1 MAYALK
7 YYWEKTVDNKVYRLE
22 IHKKDSTSAA
32 MEIGDVVQGL
42 SLNIDGGEDNLD
54 SPLLTSSL
62 VMTFADAYDH
72 PDSLNKKC
80 GNWAEFYT
88 PDATMWKVLLSV
100 REAGIT
106 TSLWGGYVTPDSYEE
121 DLTYGGSVTITARD
135 NIGHL
140 NDFPFDAE
148 GDTITLREL
157 VESAW
162 AKIESPMRLT
172 WANEWLQC
180 EGIDAPDTH
189 MNVAAFAE
197 DSWHKAVEK
206 ALYGYG
212 AVLRYKGKNEVV
224 VCPLKS
230 IPTVMA
236 SSSNEKEPTFVA
248 GATRMLTPAVKR
260 IEEAAQYDIAE
271 GEKQEQVRASG
282 FSAESG
288 TYQCQIDGIE
298 IDGVKYGTL
307 LHDAPIWGY
316 SLPESKWQNGGISD
330 SLYFNPFAYEIGHFT
345 TIEGQQDEVKRY
357 MYLAANN
364 MESRKVSF
372 VRNIFS
378 QDFTIKMQLGTPIS
392 LNRSY
397 EIEQV
402 SAFALKNIT
411 YSIALTQNGIT
422 QYYNGGGW
430 QTSEALINKEYD
442 PYTPTNLIELPIS
455 VGEIVGDAELRF
467 TIWGILYM
475 QTGYSRGR
483 YGLYACI
490 QDFSLC
496 NTEGKSILSTNAVN
510 TNYNEKNNVI
520 LSRSPE
526 IAPAYNTVIA
536 SNIIKNGIFLK
547 YGSSYQPAKAWA
559 WQGFTPQQLAVYNH
573 LQLLCYYAKPNN
585 ILEGTIVNGNLSQYG
600 NIWKWEGKEHVL
612 VAGRYD
618 ILTGYI
624 DGAILREFTRYED
637 MWGDIEGVGF
647 PDVEAMSLSNA
658 EVGASASS
666 TPQTYTN
673 TTTVNIGTGGGGS
686 GASYL
691 NDLQDVDVEGVVAGS
706 VLWFDGSNWVDRSL
720 SGILSPY
727 AKADDV
733 NAALAKILDWFTLE
747 DDVLHTKYNIASDE
761 EISAHGI
768 NKGGGG
774 GGSSYNRLDSWDAYD
789 SSKAGYVL
797 SAGLGYEMKV
807 AVDTLNG
814 YNLNTRVQNIE
825 TSYLN
830 RNDGG
835 FVNGLI
841 TARAGIKL
849 LDTNNIGILYFGHT
863 DKQTI
868 SNTDS
873 AILKITSPSVVLE
886 GFTTAE
892 GDLQVSGNLS
902 ALSTLDVSNALTV
915 GGWAKFNS
923 GASVEGGN
931 LVTKHDISVNKG
943 KQIFWTDANS
953 VKHGI
958 TYDES
963 AKAFKLDGKFI
974 ATGSG
979 ASLTWGEISG
989 KPSVL
994 EFGGSSS
1001 QFLKAD
1007 GSLDGTSYLSTSG
1020 GTISGELTLSLS
1032 NLHINNGNI
1041 IFNEAYYLN
1050 NSGYDLRWY
1059 NGAWNTLLHSGNY
1072 SDYALPLSG
1081 GTINGSLTVD
1091 SSSLS
1096 PLLINTSHSS
1106 GIGLRLAQNHT
1117 LKAEFNW
1124 DGYAGTYMYNH
1135 PSSSYIGVK
1144 DDGTPTYNG
1153 NPLIHS
1159 GNIGSQSVAYAT
1171 SAGGIQGST
1180 SSINFARG
1188 HNRLE
1193 MINDHSGSVGDFA
1206 TSYQSGI
1213 SVITDYVGWQM
1224 TSYGGDWEN
1233 PYFRSLEDT
1242 GRWKPWRRLA
1252 FIDDNVASAT
1262 KLATS
1267 RTIWGQS
1274 FDGTGNVSGDLSD
1287 VTFLKIRD
1295 YDYGIYKGNYFGS
1308 LAASDIVFYAPN
1320 LYFYTSRTSMLINS
1334 SGNVT
1339 IGESDSAG
1347 SLNRFSVV
1355 GGASD
1360 YANWADLGQMVL
1372 LDSNA
1377 MTANYL
1383 AITTTNGGF
1392 AEIQAGQRN
1401 VGAKNIVLQK
1411 FGGNVL
1417 IGTTVDSGEKLQVE
1431 SSANTVLAIRGTT
1444 YPEASI
1450 AYIGSDGKLWTAG
1463 KGIMSH
1469 GDSFGFYSATAGRD
1483 IVRFTTEGAIING
1496 SLNAGATTLS
1506 SLTVSGLSTFTGGVV
1521 AYDIHGNGQSL
1532 YLGNASNNAH
1542 IKVREDMV
1550 GSTSMWSI
1558 PRDGKAVFT
1567 SLKSDTTLTVT
1578 GETSLSSL
1586 LVSGNSE
1593 LQGDLRLK
1601 PSGKDYG
1608 SYLKFGDGSFCYIH
1622 EDTDDHMKI
1631 SARHGVTFETQD
1643 NAAINIS
1650 RLIVGTNGMVVNSPA
1665 TFKDFIYSNSI
1676 VPNED
1681 NYYVL
1686 GTPSYKFYAVRAYT
1700 INAHEAIEIEEGKE
1714 IRFKDKSG
1722 AFHTLKYDSDKEAF
1736 VFDGNVNASGE
1747 ISAHKLNA

>member
-22 IHKKDSTSAA
+22 IHKKGSTSAA

-100 REAGIT
+100 REAGRT

-172 WANEWLQC
+172 WANVWLQC

-212 AVLRYKGKNEVV
+212 AVLRYKGENKVV

-316 SLPESKWQNGGISD
+316 SLPESKWQSGSISD

-475 QTGYSRGR
+475 QTGYSRGK
-483 YGLYACI
+483 YGLYACL

-496 NTEGKSILSTNAVN
+496 NTDGKSILSTNAVN

-585 ILEGTIVNGNLSQYG
+585 ILEGTIVNGDLSQYG

-624 DGAILREFTRYED
+624 DGAILREFARYED

-647 PDVEAMSLSNA
+647 PDVEAKSSSSA
-658 EVGASASS
+658 EMGASASS

-720 SGILSPY
+720 SVILSPY
-727 AKADDV
+727 AKSADV
-733 NAALAKILDWFTLE
+733 NEALAKILDWFTLE

-761 EISAHGI
+761 EISAYGL
-768 NKGGGG
+768 NKGNGG
-774 GGSSYNRLDSWDAYD
+774 GGSSYNRLDSWGDYD

-814 YNLNTRVQNIE
+814 YDLDNRVRSIE
-825 TSYLN
+825 NSYVSK
-830 RNDGG
+830 DAGG
-835 FVNGLI
+835 VVNGGL
-841 TARAGIKL
+841 
-849 LDTNNIGILYFGHT
+849 
-863 DKQTI
+863 
-868 SNTDS
+868 
-873 AILKITSPSVVLE
+873 VV
-886 GFTTAE
+886 
-892 GDLQVSGNLS
+892 S
-902 ALSTLDVSNALTV
+902 
-915 GGWAKFNS
+915 
-923 GASVEGGN
+923 
-931 LVTKHDISVNKG
+931 
-943 KQIFWTDANS
+943 
-953 VKHGI
+953 
-958 TYDES
+958 
-963 AKAFKLDGKFI
+963 
-974 ATGSG
+974 
-979 ASLTWGEISG
+979 SLA
-989 KPSVL
+989 VA
-994 EFGGSSS
+994 GGSSS

-1007 GSLDGTSYLSTSG
+1007 GSLDSTSYLPTSG
-1020 GTISGELTLSLS
+1020 GTLHSNSYVVLRANSYFYDNGDAYSRIYIAHDGVDKAFVGWDTQNGTILYNSSGKYLG
-1032 NLHINNGNI
+1032 IKDNGTPYYYSGQG
-1041 IFNEAYYLN
+1041 AY
-1050 NSGYDLRWY
+1050 
-1059 NGAWNTLLHSGNY
+1059 NTL
-1072 SDYALPLSG
+1072 
-1081 GTINGSLTVD
+1081 
-1091 SSSLS
+1091 
-1096 PLLINTSHSS
+1096 
-1106 GIGLRLAQNHT
+1106 
-1117 LKAEFNW
+1117 
-1124 DGYAGTYMYNH
+1124 
-1135 PSSSYIGVK
+1135 
-1144 DDGTPTYNG
+1144 
-1153 NPLIHS
+1153 IHE
-1159 GNIGSQSVAYAT
+1159 GNIGSYN
-1171 SAGGIQGST
+1171 AGGLMTGASHLYAQHNDTDKYIVFGYQTARNGYST
-1180 SSINFARG
+1180 
-1188 HNRLE
+1188 
-1193 MINDHSGSVGDFA
+1193 
-1206 TSYQSGI
+1206 
-1213 SVITDYVGWQM
+1213 
-1224 TSYGGDWEN
+1224 
-1233 PYFRSLEDT
+1233 
-1242 GRWKPWRRLA
+1242 
-1252 FIDDNVASAT
+1252 
-1262 KLATS
+1262 
-1267 RTIWGQS
+1267 TI
-1274 FDGTGNVSGDLSD
+1274 DGTSI
-1287 VTFLKIRD
+1287 TFRD
-1295 YDYGIYKGNYFGS
+1295 GGS
-1308 LAASDIVFYAPN
+1308 NP
-1320 LYFYTSRTSMLINS
+1320 TMLINS
-1334 SGNVT
+1334 S
-1339 IGESDSAG
+1339 
-1347 SLNRFSVV
+1347 
-1355 GGASD
+1355 
-1360 YANWADLGQMVL
+1360 
-1372 LDSNA
+1372 
-1377 MTANYL
+1377 
-1383 AITTTNGGF
+1383 
-1392 AEIQAGQRN
+1392 
-1401 VGAKNIVLQK
+1401 
-1411 FGGNVL
+1411 GNVL
-1417 IGTTVDSGEKLQVE
+1417 IGTTVDSKSKVVIKNTVASSI
-1431 SSANTVLAIRGTT
+1431 SSANTLTLDSVWSNWGYDYNLQSFCFNGEEKAI
-1444 YPEASI
+1444 
-1450 AYIGSDGKLWTAG
+1450 IGWNSVPVSVSSDA
-1463 KGIMSH
+1463 
-1469 GDSFGFYSATAGRD
+1469 GFYLRNNISGDVIRLLN
-1483 IVRFTTEGAIING
+1483 EGGINILGNVGIGTNNPQYKLHVDG
-1496 SLNAGATTLS
+1496 SLSAGDTTLS

-1631 SARHGVTFETQD
+1631 YARHGVTFETQD